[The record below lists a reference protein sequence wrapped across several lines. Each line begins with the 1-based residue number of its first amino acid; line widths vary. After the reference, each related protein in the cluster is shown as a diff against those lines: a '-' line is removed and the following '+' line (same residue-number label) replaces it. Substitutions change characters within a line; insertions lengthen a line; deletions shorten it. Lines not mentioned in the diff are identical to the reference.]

1 MNGKQTWV
9 TGAAII
15 IGCLI
20 LGLFLGRPSAAQ
32 KTPKQSIHRGPK
44 PVGGSQPKDGQ
55 QATGRYRA
63 VLATGRAGDRVLV
76 VDTVTGRCWFKLTE
90 GRTWKDLG
98 SPVQ

>member
-1 MNGKQTWV
+1 MSGRQTWV
-9 TGAAII
+9 IGAAIV

-20 LGLFLGRPSAAQ
+20 LGLFFGQPSAAQ
-32 KTPKQSIHRGPK
+32 QKG
-44 PVGGSQPKDGQ
+44 GQ

-63 VLATGRAGDRVLV
+63 VLAAGRAGDRVLV

-90 GRTWKDLG
+90 DRIWKDLG